1 VPLKQSV
8 QLTALIVP
16 EYLPLTQVVH
26 VFSFSLNVPALQK
39 KYAGGVSLQTFSCIF
54 TNLPVGHEVQDE
66 PAESEYLPSMHVLH
80 TLSSSPPTTVENLP
94 GGHVSQLLP
103 K

>member
-1 VPLKQSV
+1 MTS
-8 QLTALIVP
+8 

-26 VFSFSLNVPALQK
+26 VFSFSLNVPVLHVK
-39 KYAGGVSLQTFSCIF
+39 DAGGVSLQTFSPGI
-54 TNLPVGHEVQDE
+54 TNLPVGHELQDE

-94 GGHVSQLLP
+94 GGHVSQ
-103 K
+103 